1 MKFELK
7 IKKSAGVAVTP
18 RVHRMIARGN
28 RARNGGD
35 WSGAAD
41 AYRAALAEDSSLF
54 HIWMQLGHALAEC
67 HRIDEGVEA
76 YKSAA
81 ALRPD
86 SAEPYLHLGHI
97 SKRGGRH
104 PDATRH
110 YASGLLRQGHAEEL
124 EEEVFHAIRRVAD
137 MSPGLVRA
145 VIRHN
150 EQTATRP
157 PEPAAVAA
165 ANLDATMQRLG
176 QKASASDLRTLAA
189 AREALD
195 HIGQAEAPTSAGQRP
210 LVFDLTDLIAHF
222 RHSRLPTGIQR
233 VQIEVLATALKT
245 HGREMVGICC
255 FINGRDHWIEI
266 PIPMFLELAYLATSG
281 SDANDP
287 AWQFLR
293 ARLFFHLAVDG
304 HYAFPD
310 KAILVNLGSSW
321 WIYDYFRMVRNAKE
335 QQGISYIPFIHDLI
349 PIMAPEHVVR
359 GVIED
364 YVSWLVGVFQ
374 HADLFLANSQ
384 STRRDLL
391 RVAERLGHTVP
402 EHKIEVVP
410 LDADFRRP
418 SSNPLPAAAL
428 AQWGLEDTPYALFV
442 STIESRKNHLLA
454 FEAWAELL
462 RRHGKA
468 KVPRLVCVG
477 RNGWL
482 NDHIFARLNAS
493 AELRSH
499 VTIIHQASDEE
510 LALFYRCCEFTVYP
524 SHYEGWGLPITES
537 LCYGKVPVI
546 ADNSSLPEA
555 GAGFALMFE
564 DDSVSGL
571 VEAVEKV
578 AFDDGWRATR
588 ETDIRAGFTPR
599 TWTQVAGQISDA
611 LERFAGEGQGS
622 TPVARPVSLGGYY
635 PVSLYRDTPIWR
647 GLASGE
653 IFRTGEGW
661 LWPETSGCRTRPGGG
676 ELRMDLS
683 AGNAPL
689 RLYLRLRGL
698 AAASSGFEVI
708 VNGAVIARGR
718 LDADTTRW
726 IGCDVPEGTRDS
738 LTVLVRGDTSETI
751 TMSTGGTDKQHVASI
766 AVIGFALC
774 ERDDEDARAR
784 FIEAAAF
791 GSIEQASAYRRQA

>member
-1 MKFELK
+1 
-7 IKKSAGVAVTP
+7 
-18 RVHRMIARGN
+18 
-28 RARNGGD
+28 
-35 WSGAAD
+35 
-41 AYRAALAEDSSLF
+41 
-54 HIWMQLGHALAEC
+54 
-67 HRIDEGVEA
+67 
-76 YKSAA
+76 
-81 ALRPD
+81 
-86 SAEPYLHLGHI
+86 
-97 SKRGGRH
+97 
-104 PDATRH
+104 
-110 YASGLLRQGHAEEL
+110 
-124 EEEVFHAIRRVAD
+124 
-137 MSPGLVRA
+137 
-145 VIRHN
+145 
-150 EQTATRP
+150 
-157 PEPAAVAA
+157 
-165 ANLDATMQRLG
+165 
-176 QKASASDLRTLAA
+176 
-189 AREALD
+189 
-195 HIGQAEAPTSAGQRP
+195 
-210 LVFDLTDLIAHF
+210 
-222 RHSRLPTGIQR
+222 
-233 VQIEVLATALKT
+233 
-245 HGREMVGICC
+245 
-255 FINGRDHWIEI
+255 
-266 PIPMFLELAYLATSG
+266 
-281 SDANDP
+281 
-287 AWQFLR
+287 
-293 ARLFFHLAVDG
+293 
-304 HYAFPD
+304 
-310 KAILVNLGSSW
+310 
-321 WIYDYFRMVRNAKE
+321 
-335 QQGISYIPFIHDLI
+335 
-349 PIMAPEHVVR
+349 
-359 GVIED
+359 
-364 YVSWLVGVFQ
+364 
-374 HADLFLANSQ
+374 
-384 STRRDLL
+384 
-391 RVAERLGHTVP
+391 VP